1 MKTQHSKHGSYGQW
15 WLQLLGSL
23 DNHNLLHDT
32 GLHWAQ
38 TEGTAGGMDRLPGDG
53 GWPAPGQGLLES
65 ALLGPAWAPD
75 ADVSSLPPSFLRDTT
90 SMYLG

>member
-1 MKTQHSKHGSYGQW
+1 M
-15 WLQLLGSL
+15 